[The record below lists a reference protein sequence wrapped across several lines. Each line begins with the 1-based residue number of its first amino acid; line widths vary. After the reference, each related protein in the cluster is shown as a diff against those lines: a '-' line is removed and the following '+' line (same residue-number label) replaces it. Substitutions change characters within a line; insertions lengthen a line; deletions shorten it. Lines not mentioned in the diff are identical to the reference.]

1 MLTLISMIQADKPNI
16 AQACLLQLCDAMT
29 ETAPATVA
37 RRFARDALRK
47 LCVFRFGVAE
57 ATAWMRVRKSS
68 TQTFATL
75 IEELQVRVQALATP
89 ADERALHEELRVA
102 LGG

>member
-1 MLTLISMIQADKPNI
+1 M
-16 AQACLLQLCDAMT
+16 
-29 ETAPATVA
+29 
-37 RRFARDALRK
+37 
-47 LCVFRFGVAE
+47 FRFGDAE